1 MWKTLAKF
9 MQILVREP
17 GLGPGQANANETHF
31 ISEKE
36 HTVYIKGIVPINAYK
51 MRMSREHSIET
62 IQVCFI

>member
-1 MWKTLAKF
+1 

-36 HTVYIKGIVPINAYK
+36 HTVYIKGIVPIISNQSYK
-51 MRMSREHSIET
+51 MRMSREALPYT
-62 IQVCFI
+62 G